1 MPQQVTHAFAMSV
14 GPTPGHYVRA
24 CVAPGVNVKGAVLR
38 LGSIATRSLGRGRVR
53 RRSSSESE
61 GEGTATNSISAAR
74 QGIKEL
80 EP

>member
-24 CVAPGVNVKGAVLR
+24 GVAPGVNVKGAVLR
-38 LGSIATRSLGRGRVR
+38 LGSVATRSLGRGRMR
-53 RRSSSESE
+53 RRSSSE
-61 GEGTATNSISAAR
+61 GKGTATNSISAAR